1 MVGIPGYTLID
12 KLKSTGTNILYHA
25 VRDSDRLPVIVK
37 MPMSAHPGV
46 RERDD
51 YRREYA
57 VLQRLNEVRGVPRVL
72 GCELSGE
79 RPVLLMEGEGGAA
92 LSDTVGT
99 PLEVERFLGLAISL
113 ASTLT
118 DIHRRGVIHKDLKPS
133 NIIRLPSGETRIVD
147 FGTATVQSVEHVE
160 AVSAGLIEG
169 TLAYM
174 SPEQTGRMNRSVDY
188 RTDLYSLGV
197 TFYELLT
204 GTLPFHGRD
213 ALEWFHAHMAQTP
226 RPPHERIPAIA
237 PCLSAIVMK
246 LLAKVAEERYQG
258 ADGLKADL
266 LRCQEALGRGE
277 REPFPLGEHDI
288 PTHFQMPQRLYGR
301 EAQVDTLLQS
311 FERIGRGGH
320 PELVLISGY
329 SGIGKSAV
337 VHELYRPVVQRRGLF
352 LDGKFDQFQRDIPYA
367 TLAQAIRGLVRQL
380 LAGTDAELEAWREQL
395 REAWEG
401 SGQLLVD
408 LVPQLEL
415 IVGKQPALPAF
426 TPAESQHRFDWVFQR
441 FLGVLSTPAHPLVI
455 FLDDLQWAD
464 GASLRLIQH
473 LVTHP
478 DTPPLLMIGAYRD
491 NEVSPSHPLMMTRE
505 ELRKAGAWVAE
516 LRLEPLSQEQLRQII
531 TDALPGA
538 ELEVIEPL
546 SALVHS
552 KTGGN
557 PFFFLQL
564 MRTLN
569 QDGLLTRTSEGRWQW
584 DEQGIR
590 ARAYSDNVV
599 DFLVGRLRQLPAET
613 QQLLRLAACAGNAF
627 PKRTLAIIADKS
639 EDAVERELEPALEEG
654 LLMQTGQE
662 QYRFL
667 HDRIQQAA
675 HALIPEEERK
685 AIHLRIGRL
694 LLTSLPPEEVREKI
708 FDVVN
713 QLNAGTE
720 LLVLPGERHQV
731 ALLNA
736 EAGRKA
742 QASTAH
748 RSAITYFTAA
758 LSLLPDPWEHE
769 HALAFQL
776 SFQRAMSE
784 FMSGNTDGAR
794 QLVEEFRPRA
804 RTPAQLA
811 SVSVLLSD
819 IHMAASETQLAV
831 DCLLECLT
839 SLGMPMPPHPSREEV
854 EAANAEVWTL
864 LGERPIA
871 SLLELPLMTDP
882 DIQAMMSA
890 LTALF
895 TPALATDVNL
905 LVLYLCRMLS
915 LSLRHGNSEA
925 ITTGYAWYGITLGSL
940 FGRYREGYAFGELA
954 LALVERHG
962 FSSSRARILY
972 SMELLSLWT
981 QPLTL
986 SLEYIRNA
994 FQQAVPAGD
1003 FQTAGY
1009 CCNHIITDRLALGH
1023 PLDEIHQESVARMD
1037 FVRKANFH
1045 GVQQIIRHTQRY
1057 IQQLRGLS
1065 ASFDSLNGEGFDEDA
1080 LEAGLSSTPNMSTV
1094 VCWYWTLKMQS
1105 RVMCGRYE
1113 EACQA
1118 SARAQELLWS
1128 SLGHIQ
1134 LADFHLYSALALS
1147 GRCEDAAPEARREDL
1162 EAMRRHQRQ
1171 LEEWAEHS
1179 PGNFRA
1185 AERMAAAELAQHQ
1198 EQWDEAMHAYDAAIH
1213 SAREHGFI
1221 QNAALANE
1229 LAARFWR
1236 KRGVKTIAL
1245 GYAREAREAYRTWGA
1260 HGKVQHL
1267 EDQWPT
1273 LSGTASAQDRAASH
1287 TTSTHLDA
1295 LTVVKAQQAISGEID
1310 LERLVSTLLQ
1320 VAMENAGAQR
1330 GALLR
1335 PHGNKLRLVAL
1346 SNVAEGGAVVLPED
1360 NSPHELPWSLLTYV
1374 KRAHEHVLIGDAS
1387 RPHPYASDGYFE
1399 HGRAKSV
1406 LCLPLLRQE
1415 ELVGVLYLE
1424 NSLTADA
1431 FTPARLTL
1439 LGHIASQAAISI
1451 ENARLYADIKQAQA
1465 ALRDANDELER
1476 RVDERTHELKEAQAR
1491 LVGMARAAG
1500 MSEIASN
1507 VLHNVGN
1514 VLTSAVVNLETTRH
1528 EVGASRVVRVRQV
1541 AALLE
1546 EHRETLMD
1554 FLTKDP
1560 RGSRLPD
1567 YLSALAAELI
1577 KEQTNLQE
1585 NLDDM
1590 NRHLEHIRAIVQ
1602 VQQTYAKTP
1611 LLTEECDLAQLVD
1624 DTLRIQYTS
1633 LQRHGI
1639 TLTREF
1645 ARLPRMWHDKHKV
1658 MQILVNLVANAKY
1671 AMDAMPEQQRH
1682 LLVRLTM
1689 DDGWARIQVT
1699 DSGVGLA
1706 PEILGKLFTHGFTT
1720 RKDGH
1725 GFGLHSSALAA
1736 KMLGG
1741 RLTLESE
1748 GTGKGTTATL
1758 EIPLMPEPR
1767 KPPPETRRKEPH
1779 VGPPSPEKDP

>member
-1 MVGIPGYTLID
+1 MIGIPGYTLID

-57 VLQRLNEVRGVPRVL
+57 VLQRLSEVRGVSRAL
-72 GCELSGE
+72 GCELRGE

-92 LSDTVGT
+92 LSDTGGI
-99 PLEVERFLGLAISL
+99 PLGVEHFLGLAISL

-133 NIIRLPSGETRIVD
+133 NIIRLLSGETRIVD
-147 FGTATVQSVEHVE
+147 FGSATVQSVEHVE
-160 AVSAGLIEG
+160 AVPAGLIEG

-226 RPPHERIPAIA
+226 RAPHERIPAIA
-237 PCLSAIVMK
+237 PCLSAIVIK
-246 LLAKVAEERYQG
+246 LLAKVAEERYQS

-266 LRCQEALGRGE
+266 LRCQESLGRGV

-311 FERIGRGGH
+311 FERVARGGH

-337 VHELYRPVVQRRGLF
+337 VHELYRPVVQRRGIF
-352 LDGKFDQFQRDIPYA
+352 LDGKFDQFQRDIPYT

-395 REAWEG
+395 HEAWEG

-415 IVGKQPALPAF
+415 VVGKQPALPAL
-426 TPAESQHRFDWVFQR
+426 TPAESQHRFDWLFQR

-464 GASLRLIQH
+464 MASLRLIQH
-473 LVTHP
+473 LFTHP

-491 NEVSPSHPLMMTRE
+491 NEVSPSHPLMLARQ
-505 ELRKAGAWVAE
+505 ELHKAGAWVAE
-516 LRLEPLSQEQLRQII
+516 LRLEPLGQEQLRQII

-538 ELEVIEPL
+538 EREVIEPL

-569 QDGLLTRTSEGRWQW
+569 QDGLLTRTPAGHWQW
-584 DEQGIR
+584 NEQGIR

-599 DFLVGRLRQLPAET
+599 DFLVGRLRQLPPET

-627 PKRTLAIIADKS
+627 PTRTLAIIADKS
-639 EDAVERELEPALEEG
+639 EDAVERELEPSLQEG
-654 LLMQTGQE
+654 LLMQAGQE

-694 LLTSLPPEEVREKI
+694 LLASLSLEEVREKL

-713 QLNAGTE
+713 HLNAGTE
-720 LLVLPGERHQV
+720 LLVIPGERHQV

-748 RSAITYFTAA
+748 RAAVTYFTAA
-758 LSLLPDPWEHE
+758 LSLLPDLWARE

-776 SFQRAMSE
+776 SFQRATSE

-794 QLVEEFRPRA
+794 QFVEALRPRA
-804 RTPAQLA
+804 RTSAQLA
-811 SVSVLLSD
+811 SVSVLLSN
-819 IHMAASETQLAV
+819 IHIATSESQLAV

-839 SLGMPMPPHPSREEV
+839 CLGMPMPPHPSREEV

-882 DIQAMMSA
+882 DIQVVMSVLA
-890 LTALF
+890 ALF
-895 TPALATDVNL
+895 TPSLFTDVNL
-905 LVLYLCRMLS
+905 LVLHLCRMIS

-925 ITTGYAWYGITLGSL
+925 ITNGYAWYGITLGDL
-940 FGRYREGYAFGELA
+940 FGRYREGHAFGELA

-962 FSSSRARILY
+962 YTTSRARILY
-972 SMELLSLWT
+972 SMEILSVWT

-986 SLEYIRNA
+986 SLEHIRNA

-1023 PLDEIHQESVARMD
+1023 NLDEVHQESIARMD
-1037 FVRKANFH
+1037 FARKASFQA
-1045 GVQQIIRHTQRY
+1045 VQQVIQHTQRY

-1065 ASFDSLNGEGFDEDA
+1065 PSFDSLNGEGFDEDA
-1080 LEAGLSSTPNMSTV
+1080 FEARLSSIPHMSTA
-1094 VCWYWTLKMQS
+1094 VCWYWITKTQS

-1134 LADFHLYSALALS
+1134 RVDFHLYSALALS
-1147 GRCEDAAPEARREDL
+1147 GRCEDAAPEARREYL

-1171 LEEWAEHS
+1171 LEEWAQHN
-1179 PGNFRA
+1179 PGTFRA

-1198 EQWDEAMHAYDAAIH
+1198 AQWDEAVHAYDAAIQ

-1229 LAARFWR
+1229 FAARFWR
-1236 KRGVKTIAL
+1236 KRGVKTLAL
-1245 GYAREAREAYRTWGA
+1245 ASAREAREAYLAWGA
-1260 HGKVQHL
+1260 HGKVKHL
-1267 EDQWPT
+1267 EDQWPL
-1273 LSGTASAQDRAASH
+1273 LSDTASTQDRGFD
-1287 TTSTHLDA
+1287 TTSIHLDA
-1295 LTVVKAQQAISGEID
+1295 LTVVKAQHAISGEID
-1310 LERLVSTLLQ
+1310 LEQLVSTLLR
-1320 VAMENAGAQR
+1320 VAMENVGAQR

-1335 PHGNKLRLVAL
+1335 PLGNKLRLVAI
-1346 SNVAEGGAVVLPED
+1346 SSVAEGGAVVLSED
-1360 NSPHELPWSLLTYV
+1360 HSTHALPWSLLTYV
-1374 KRAHEHVLIGDAS
+1374 KRTREHVLIGDAS
-1387 RPHPYASDGYFE
+1387 RPHPYASDDYFE
-1399 HGRAKSV
+1399 RGQAKAV

-1431 FTPARLTL
+1431 FTPARITL

-1451 ENARLYADIKQAQA
+1451 ENARLYADIKQAKT

-1491 LVGMARAAG
+1491 LVEMARAAG

-1514 VLTSAVVNLETTRH
+1514 VLTSAVINLETTRH

-1541 AALLE
+1541 AGLIQ

-1554 FLTKDP
+1554 FLTKDS
-1560 RGSRLPD
+1560 RGRRLPD

-1577 KEQTNLQE
+1577 KEQTHLQE
-1585 NLDDM
+1585 SLEAM

-1611 LLTEECDLAQLVD
+1611 LLTEECDLMQLVD
-1624 DTLRIQYTS
+1624 DTLRIQS
-1633 LQRHGI
+1633 SSIQRHGI
-1639 TLTREF
+1639 ILTRDF
-1645 ARLPRMWHDKHKV
+1645 ARLPQVWLDKHKV
-1658 MQILVNLVANAKY
+1658 MQILVNLIANAKD

-1682 LLVRLTM
+1682 LLVRLTT
-1689 DDGWARIQVT
+1689 DNGWARIQVT
-1699 DSGVGLA
+1699 DSGVGLT

-1725 GFGLHSSALAA
+1725 GFGLHSSSLAA
-1736 KMLGG
+1736 QMLGG

-1748 GTGKGTTATL
+1748 GPGKGATATL
-1758 EIPLMPEPR
+1758 EIPLTPEPR
-1767 KPPPETRRKEPH
+1767 KFPPGAQRKEPH
-1779 VGPPSPEKDP
+1779 VGPPSPVKER

>member
-12 KLKSTGTNILYHA
+12 KLKSTSTNILYRA

-37 MPMSAHPGV
+37 MPVSTHPGT
-46 RERDD
+46 RESDD
-51 YRREYA
+51 YRREHA
-57 VLQRLNEVRGVPRVL
+57 ILQRLSEVRGVPRSL
-72 GCELSGE
+72 GHEQSGG
-79 RPVLLMEGEGGAA
+79 RPVLLLEEEGGSA
-92 LSDTVGT
+92 LSDLVGA
-99 PLEVERFLGLAISL
+99 PLGVERFLELAISL

-118 DIHRRGVIHKDLKPS
+118 EIHRRGVIHKDLKPS
-133 NIIRLPSGETRIVD
+133 NIILLPSGETRIID
-147 FGTATVQSVEHVE
+147 FGSATVQSVEHVE
-160 AVSAGLIEG
+160 AVPATLIEG

-226 RPPHERIPAIA
+226 KTPHERVPAIPPA
-237 PCLSAIVMK
+237 LSAIVMK

-266 LRCQEALGRGE
+266 LRCLQALGRGGE
-277 REPFPLGEHDI
+277 IEPFALGEHDI

-311 FERIGRGGH
+311 FERIARGGH
-320 PELVLISGY
+320 PELVLLSGY

-380 LAGTDAELEAWREQL
+380 LAGTDAELEAWRGQL

-415 IVGKQPALPAF
+415 VVGKQPALPSL

-441 FLGVLSTPAHPLVI
+441 FLGVLSTPEHPLVI

-464 GASLRLIQH
+464 VASLRLIQH
-473 LVTHP
+473 LFTHP

-491 NEVSPSHPLMMTRE
+491 NEVSPSHPLMLARE
-505 ELRKAGAWVAE
+505 ELRKSGAWVAE

-538 ELEVIEPL
+538 GREEVIEPL
-546 SALVHS
+546 SALVHR

-569 QDGLLTRTSEGRWQW
+569 QDGLLTRTPEGRWQW
-584 DEQGIR
+584 DEEGIR

-599 DFLVGRLRQLPAET
+599 DFLVGRLRQLPEQT
-613 QQLLRLAACAGNAF
+613 QHLLRLAACAGNAF
-627 PKRTLAIIADKS
+627 PPRTLAIISDKP
-639 EDAVERELEPALEEG
+639 EDEVARELEPALQEG

-675 HALIPEEERK
+675 HALIPEAERK

-694 LLTSLPPEEVREKI
+694 LLASLPPEELRQKL

-713 QLNAGTE
+713 QLNAGAE
-720 LLVLPGERHQV
+720 LLVLPEERHRV

-748 RSAITYFTAA
+748 RSAVTYFTVA
-758 LSLLPDPWEHE
+758 LSLLPDPWESE

-776 SFQRAMSE
+776 SLQQATSE
-784 FMSGNTDGAR
+784 FMSGNTNGAR
-794 QLVEEFRPRA
+794 QLVEALRPLA

-819 IHMAASETQLAV
+819 IHLATSETLRAV
-831 DCLLECLT
+831 TCLLECLT
-839 SLGMPMPPHPSREEV
+839 SLGMPMSLHPSWEEV
-854 EAANAEVWTL
+854 EAANEEVRTL
-864 LGERPIA
+864 LGERPIG
-871 SLLELPLMTDP
+871 SLVELPLMTDP
-882 DIQAMMSA
+882 DIQVVMSVLA
-890 LTALF
+890 ALF
-895 TPALATDVNL
+895 TPALFTDINL
-905 LVLYLCRMLS
+905 LVLHLCRMVS

-925 ITTGYAWYGITLGSL
+925 VTNGYAWYGITMGDL

-962 FSSSRARILY
+962 FSSSRARSLY
-972 SMELLSLWT
+972 SMEIISVWT

-994 FQQAVPAGD
+994 FQLAVPAGD
-1003 FQTAGY
+1003 FQTACY
-1009 CCNHIITDRLALGH
+1009 CCNHIVTDRLAHGH
-1023 PLDEIHQESVARMD
+1023 DLEEVYQESIARMD
-1037 FVRKANFH
+1037 FARKA
-1045 GVQQIIRHTQRY
+1045 GYQAVQQVIQHTQRY

-1065 ASFDSLNGEGFDEDA
+1065 PSFDSLSGEDFDEESFE
-1080 LEAGLSSTPNMSTV
+1080 LGLSTTPHMSTMA
-1094 VCWYWTLKMQS
+1094 CWYWITKTQS
-1105 RVMCGRYE
+1105 RFMCGRYE
-1113 EACQA
+1113 EARQV
-1118 SARAQELLWS
+1118 SARAEALIWS
-1128 SLGHIQ
+1128 SVGHIQ
-1134 LADFHLYSALALS
+1134 LVDFHLYSALALS
-1147 GRCEDAAPEARREDL
+1147 ACCEDAAPETRREYL

-1171 LEEWAEHS
+1171 FEIWAQNN
-1179 PGNFRA
+1179 PGSFRA
-1185 AERMAAAELAQHQ
+1185 AERLVSAELAYRLG
-1198 EQWDEAMHAYDAAIH
+1198 QWDEAMHAYDAALH
-1213 SAREHGFI
+1213 SAREHGFL
-1221 QNAALANE
+1221 QNVALANE
-1229 LAARFWR
+1229 LAARFWL
-1236 KRGVKTIAL
+1236 KRGIKSIAL
-1245 GYAREAREAYRTWGA
+1245 AYAREARETYRTWGA
-1260 HGKVQHL
+1260 HGKVQQL
-1267 EDQWPT
+1267 DDQWPS
-1273 LSGTASAQDRAASH
+1273 LASAASTPNRGATD
-1287 TTSTHLDA
+1287 TTATQLDA
-1295 LTVVKAQQAISGEID
+1295 ITVVKAQQAISGEIV
-1310 LERLVSTLLQ
+1310 LEQLVSTLLR

-1335 PHGNKLRLVAL
+1335 PLGNKLRLVAI
-1346 SNVAEGGAVVLPED
+1346 SHVAQGGAVMIPED
-1360 NSPHELPWSLLTYV
+1360 HSTYELPWSLLSYV

-1387 RPHPYASDGYFE
+1387 RPHPYASDSYFE
-1399 HGRAKSV
+1399 RGRAKAV
-1406 LCLPLLRQE
+1406 LCLPLLRKE

-1431 FTPARLTL
+1431 FTPARMRL

-1451 ENARLYADIKQAQA
+1451 ENARLYADIHQAKA

-1491 LVGMARAAG
+1491 LVEMARAAG

-1528 EVGASRVVRVRQV
+1528 AVGASRVVRVRQV
-1541 AALLE
+1541 ATLLE
-1546 EHRETLMD
+1546 EHRETLVD

-1567 YLSALAAELI
+1567 YVSALASELI

-1585 NLDDM
+1585 NLDAM

-1624 DTLRIQYTS
+1624 DTLRIQFTS
-1633 LQRHGI
+1633 LQRHGV

-1645 ARLPRMWHDKHKV
+1645 ALLPRVRIDKHKV

-1671 AMDAMPEQQRH
+1671 AMDAMPEQHRN
-1682 LLVRLTM
+1682 LRVRLTA
-1689 DDGWARIQVT
+1689 DNGWARIQVA

-1706 PEILGKLFTHGFTT
+1706 PGVQGKLFTHGFTT

-1748 GTGKGTTATL
+1748 GPGKGATATL
-1758 EIPLMPEPR
+1758 EIPFTPEH
-1767 KPPPETRRKEPH
+1767 KA
-1779 VGPPSPEKDP
+1779 